1 MQAAQVKEYEF
12 GTVLYMVME
21 LSNSKWKLGF
31 GNGAKLRRKSMAER
45 ERGRLME
52 KMAPD
57 NYQTVFANYFWAV
70 NKKD

>member
-1 MQAAQVKEYEF
+1 MQAAQAKGYEF

-21 LSNSKWKLGF
+21 LSNGKWKLGF
-31 GNGAKLRRKSMAER
+31 GNGAKLRRKSVVAR

-52 KMAPD
+52 KVALD